1 MNIVRNMSLG
11 MMSLLLL
18 SCVTINIYFPEAA
31 AERAAD
37 IIIDDVWGSRQETVT
52 PPESNDDP
60 EANLARP
67 AMPVAMQVLDW
78 FVPAAQA
85 ARVDLDISS
94 PAIASL
100 QASMK
105 TRHSALSA
113 HYASGAVGL
122 TNSGLIA
129 VRDAKVLALKDRN
142 KVKALVADEN
152 KDRNALYAEIAR
164 ANGHPEW
171 ADQIRDTFAAR
182 WVSNASSGWWYQQ
195 AGAWQ
200 QK

>member
-1 MNIVRNMSLG
+1 MNTIRNMSVG

-18 SCVTINIYFPEAA
+18 SCVTINIYFPAAA

-37 IIIDDVWGSRQETVT
+37 IIIDDVWGKRQKTVT
-52 PPESNDDP
+52 PPEAEP
-60 EANLARP
+60 EAGLQPSKQPIA
-67 AMPVAMQVLDW
+67 VQILEW
-78 FVPAAQA
+78 LVPTAQA
-85 ARVDLDISS
+85 ATVDLDISS

-105 TRHSALSA
+105 ARYGSLQS
-113 HYASGAVGL
+113 HYNSGAVGL
-122 TNSGLIA
+122 TERGLIA
-129 VRDAKVLALKDRN
+129 VRDATLLALKDRN
-142 KVKALVADEN
+142 KVKSLVADEN

-171 ADQIRDTFAAR
+171 ADKIRATFAGR
-182 WVSNASSGWWYQQ
+182 WVSRASGGWWYQQ
-195 AGAWQ
+195 AGLWK